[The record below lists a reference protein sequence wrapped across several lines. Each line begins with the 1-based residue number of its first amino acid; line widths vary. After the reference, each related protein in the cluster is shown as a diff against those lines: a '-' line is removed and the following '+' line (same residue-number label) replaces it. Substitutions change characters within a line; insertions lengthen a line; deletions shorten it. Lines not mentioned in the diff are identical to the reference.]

1 MIKIKDLHAYYG
13 PIEALKGIDMTVG
26 NGKITCLIGS
36 NGAGKSTL
44 MNFISGAISHKGSIL
59 LHDEMELVKKNTRQ
73 IARLGII
80 QVPEGRH
87 VFPGLS
93 VEENLQTGT
102 IVWHGY
108 FGKKSFADE
117 LEMVYELFPRL
128 KERRKQLAWSMS
140 GGEQQMLAIGR
151 ALMARPKI
159 LLLDEPSMGL
169 SPLLVGE
176 MFEKIVEINK
186 SGITIL
192 LNEQNARLAM
202 KISDYTYVIEQGRI
216 KMSGP
221 SDEMKDDPG
230 IAEAY
235 LGKRSGG
242 KRERRE
248 QEENKR

>member
-13 PIEALKGIDMTVG
+13 PIEALKGIDMVVEA
-26 NGKITCLIGS
+26 GKITCLIGS

-44 MNFISGAISHKGSIL
+44 MNSISGAIHHKGSIVVNGET
-59 LHDEMELVKKNTRQ
+59 DIVKKNTRQ
-73 IARLGII
+73 IARMGII

-93 VEENLQTGT
+93 VEENLKTGT
-102 IVWHGY
+102 VVWHGY
-108 FGKKSFADE
+108 FSRKPYADE
-117 LEMVYELFPRL
+117 IAMVYDLFPRL
-128 KERRKQLAWSMS
+128 KERREQLAWSMS

-176 MFEKIVEINK
+176 MFDKIVEINK
-186 SGITIL
+186 TGITIL

-202 KISDYTYVIEQGRI
+202 KISDFTYVIEQGKI
-216 KMSGP
+216 KMSGL
-221 SDEMKDDPG
+221 SKDLKNDSR

-235 LGKRSGG
+235 LGKGSG
-242 KRERRE
+242 KA
-248 QEENKR
+248 NKNQGGTDT